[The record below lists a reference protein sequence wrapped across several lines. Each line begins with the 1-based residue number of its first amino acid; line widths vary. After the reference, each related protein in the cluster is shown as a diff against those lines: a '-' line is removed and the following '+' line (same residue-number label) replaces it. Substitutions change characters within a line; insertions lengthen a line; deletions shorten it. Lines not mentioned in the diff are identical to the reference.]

1 MQFLVRTL
9 RRKCS
14 TQVVPSHNDCQKKNC
29 GGQVLLELLP
39 TLILDHISGM
49 LARLRQRK
57 HLEEPGRLTEPIQLP
72 DGRQSGSNTVTSGL
86 PVIGPQTRPE
96 LSREGF
102 GRRII
107 VPIMPILKRDG
118 ARWGSPDT
126 FAALHLRERAE

>member
-72 DGRQSGSNTVTSGL
+72 DGRQTL
-86 PVIGPQTRPE
+86 PCRI
-96 LSREGF
+96 REGLVV
-102 GRRII
+102 I
-107 VPIMPILKRDG
+107 
-118 ARWGSPDT
+118 
-126 FAALHLRERAE
+126 RA